1 MAPLPY
7 LINTSFLHFF
17 QDLDSGLGNFRKFT
31 ALKSQNRNLKLLLGV
46 GGWTDSQNNMGK
58 YREMMG
64 SAANR
69 AAFLR

>member
-1 MAPLPY
+1 M
-7 LINTSFLHFF
+7 
-17 QDLDSGLGNFRKFT
+17 DSGLGNFRKFT
-31 ALKSQNRNLKLLLGV
+31 ALKSQNRNLKLLLGF